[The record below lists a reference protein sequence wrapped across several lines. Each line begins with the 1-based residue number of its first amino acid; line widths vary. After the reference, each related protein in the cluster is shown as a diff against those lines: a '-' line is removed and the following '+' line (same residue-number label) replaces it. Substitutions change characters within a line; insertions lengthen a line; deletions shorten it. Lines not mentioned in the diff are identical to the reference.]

1 MPVLVNEVISE
12 IVPVPSTDAHPKEEQ
27 TPLDIA
33 EFEVAAILDRIE
45 ERRLRLAT
53 D

>member
-12 IVPVPSTDAHPKEEQ
+12 IVPVPPTDAHPKEEQ
-27 TPLDIA
+27 TPLDTAKFEIA
-33 EFEVAAILDRIE
+33 ATLDQIE
-45 ERRLRLAT
+45 ERRLRLRT